1 MARALSMDLRRRVLR
16 AMREGASTHAAADR
30 FGIAIATAVRWRA
43 QDRSGRA
50 EPLAMGGD
58 RRSGRIEAEA
68 EFLLGLINR
77 KDDIT
82 LMEMQ
87 RRLAEERGLKVG
99 VGTLW
104 RFFDRHGQ
112 TWKKRRR
119 TRASRSDRTS

>member
-1 MARALSMDLRRRVLR
+1 MARALSIDLRHRVLR
-16 AMREGASTHAAADR
+16 AMRDGASTYAASSR
-30 FGIAIATAVRWRA
+30 FGIAIVTAVRWRA

-58 RRSGRIEAEA
+58 RRSCRIEAEA
-68 EFLLGLINR
+68 EFLLSLMN
-77 KDDIT
+77 KTDDIT

-87 RRLAEERGLKVG
+87 RRLARERGPRVG

-112 TWKKRRR
+112 TWKKRRPM
-119 TRASRSDRTS
+119 RASRSGRTS

>member
-1 MARALSMDLRRRVLR
+1 MARALSIDLRHRVLR
-16 AMREGASTHAAADR
+16 AMRDGVSTHAAAER
-30 FGIAIATAVRWRA
+30 FGIVIATAVRWRA

-68 EFLLGLINR
+68 GFLLGLIDQT
-77 KDDIT
+77 DDIT

-87 RRLAEERGLKVG
+87 RRLAEERKLMVG

-112 TWKKRRR
+112 TWKKRRL
-119 TRASRSDRTS
+119 TRASRSGRTF